1 MRGKG
6 RTRDE
11 AGEEHLFHS
20 ISGAHSRLTRYHFS
34 VRKPNVGK
42 QRSASGAFS
51 LSRKL
56 PKLSLPSSITTSKP
70 NKMRSPKVGK
80 AFAVKPPR

>member
-1 MRGKG
+1 MRIVGG
-6 RTRDE
+6 
-11 AGEEHLFHS
+11 FYV
-20 ISGAHSRLTRYHFS
+20 TRYD
-34 VRKPNVGK
+34 VGMRKPDIGK

-56 PKLSLPSSITTSKP
+56 PKLALPSSIVTSKP

-80 AFAVKPPR
+80 AFTVKLPK

>member
-1 MRGKG
+1 M
-6 RTRDE
+6 
-11 AGEEHLFHS
+11 
-20 ISGAHSRLTRYHFS
+20 
-34 VRKPNVGK
+34 RKPNVGK

-56 PKLSLPSSITTSKP
+56 PKLNLPASITTTAP

-80 AFAVKPPR
+80 PSSHKPR